1 MCSDEL
7 PWIAA
12 FRPLQVETRDMQ
24 GTLPQ
29 EALFKEVDGHGQSML
44 FRLASSQQT
53 LTSHSQFCMS
63 LVSKGAK
70 FERFLQPLLPSSLH
84 FSFQAAASS
93 CNTAQWNWV
102 LSELVWISAFFLV
115 PSAVCFLQGCRWELV
130 SGTFW
135 LLQWSSDHM
144 HDVEL
149 TNTA

>member
-1 MCSDEL
+1 MRSDEL

-70 FERFLQPLLPSSLH
+70 LLPSSFY

-93 CNTAQWNWV
+93 CSTAQ
-102 LSELVWISAFFLV
+102 
-115 PSAVCFLQGCRWELV
+115 
-130 SGTFW
+130 
-135 LLQWSSDHM
+135 
-144 HDVEL
+144 
-149 TNTA
+149 